1 MQAPLSEI
9 FQVISGIEELKIHR
23 SATHWL
29 YGRWSL
35 RYLPELLSFRT
46 LRRLELI
53 TPLFVSSF
61 LLSVIQQCPAI
72 QDLKIENRKESPYM
86 YWPEPKFLSF
96 PITQLTHVEIKGC
109 EGSPEEVEFAEFVLQ
124 NGKVL
129 EEMKLLDI
137 PADKEK
143 SFQILIQQPRAKTG
157 LCKVI
162 FGKPGIIMHPIKEAT
177 HMDENE
183 SHIEKLIDITK
194 KADTIITHEVDGEVA
209 ML

>member
-1 MQAPLSEI
+1 
-9 FQVISGIEELKIHR
+9 
-23 SATHWL
+23 
-29 YGRWSL
+29 
-35 RYLPELLSFRT
+35 
-46 LRRLELI
+46 
-53 TPLFVSSF
+53 
-61 LLSVIQQCPAI
+61 LSVIQQCPAI

-143 SFQILIQQPRAKTG
+143 SFEILIQQPRAKTG

-162 FGKPGIIMHPIKEAT
+162 FGKPVSDA
-177 HMDENE
+177 NFC
-183 SHIEKLIDITK
+183 S
-194 KADTIITHEVDGEVA
+194 
-209 ML
+209 